1 MVTNKILYYFG
12 MSVELQALED
22 AVRDFKRD
30 ADLDFVDA
38 KRLAAVIDGLQG
50 TLSTVLFQ
58 GKRRGDHLL
67 TGKTPCGS
75 VMHLTP
81 GAAAE
86 RLRVGEQLEAMPQ
99 IAQALSSG
107 EIGYQSTAVI
117 CNFRSKL
124 REDLRQNIDQG
135 FWIEQARESSVRDL
149 SWLEQNVR
157 YLVDPDSFDHQV
169 EEDWE
174 KRFLSISESGGM
186 FHISGVLDRVGGA
199 APEAA
204 IESLSKRAGTAD
216 GRTPKQRRADA
227 LVEVVNQAMDKG
239 TLPRRNGVRP
249 HISVS
254 TTIQGLKGELGAAAS
269 QLGNGMPI
277 SSKTVQR
284 LACDGT
290 LHRILKADSAV
301 VDVGWATRSV
311 SPSQW
316 RALKAR
322 HRTCSGPGCDRPV
335 SMTSPHHIEF
345 WARGGR
351 SDLPNLL
358 PLCYYHHRLV
368 HEGDWQVIRTGG
380 GVRFVAPERVFLRR
394 RRWGERRAA

>member
-1 MVTNKILYYFG
+1 

-174 KRFLSISESGGM
+174 KGFLSISESGGM

-199 APEAA
+199 GLEAA

-254 TTIQGLKGELGAAAS
+254 TTIEGLKGELGAAAS
-269 QLGNGMPI
+269 QPGNRRPI
-277 SSKTVQR
+277 SSKTR
-284 LACDGT
+284 EPPA
-290 LHRILKADSAV
+290 
-301 VDVGWATRSV
+301 
-311 SPSQW
+311 
-316 RALKAR
+316 
-322 HRTCSGPGCDRPV
+322 
-335 SMTSPHHIEF
+335 
-345 WARGGR
+345 
-351 SDLPNLL
+351 
-358 PLCYYHHRLV
+358 
-368 HEGDWQVIRTGG
+368 
-380 GVRFVAPERVFLRR
+380 
-394 RRWGERRAA
+394 

>member
-1 MVTNKILYYFG
+1 
-12 MSVELQALED
+12 
-22 AVRDFKRD
+22 
-30 ADLDFVDA
+30 
-38 KRLAAVIDGLQG
+38 
-50 TLSTVLFQ
+50 
-58 GKRRGDHLL
+58 
-67 TGKTPCGS
+67 
-75 VMHLTP
+75 
-81 GAAAE
+81 
-86 RLRVGEQLEAMPQ
+86 
-99 IAQALSSG
+99 
-107 EIGYQSTAVI
+107 
-117 CNFRSKL
+117 
-124 REDLRQNIDQG
+124 
-135 FWIEQARESSVRDL
+135 
-149 SWLEQNVR
+149 
-157 YLVDPDSFDHQV
+157 
-169 EEDWE
+169 
-174 KRFLSISESGGM
+174 M
-186 FHISGVLDRVGGA
+186 FHISGVLDRMGGA
-199 APEAA
+199 ALETA
-204 IESLSKRAGTAD
+204 IESFSKRAGTAD

-227 LVEVVNQAMDKG
+227 LVEVVNRAMDKS
-239 TLPRRNGVRP
+239 TLPRRNGGRP

-254 TTIQGLKGELGAAAS
+254 TTIEGLKGELGAAAS

-335 SMTSPHHIEF
+335 SMTRPHHIEF

-380 GVRFVAPERVFLRR
+380 GVRFIPPERAMLTR
-394 RRWGERRAA
+394 RRWGERRWAA